1 MPSLSN
7 LTTALIQS
15 KVQAEGAEGA
25 TNKLSLS
32 MLLLRARAILLNAAL
47 SAGIGFAL
55 SWITKKFVEYSQRI
69 DTAATKSKEA
79 ADAAQST
86 TSSLK
91 DLVSAYEELGD
102 KSGWSTEDF
111 DQAKDIQA
119 EILDLA
125 KEQGTLD
132 DDKLG
137 SIDLQNGKYQEQLA
151 ILKDITSEQLK
162 ASQKELVQS
171 KEAQGTKLVHTAKKN
186 NRSHMFGTIWS
197 NAEMQMGDQI
207 KDAGIDVFNWAGG
220 YGADDIN
227 DADSIVDYYNNLGKA
242 IEYIIDNTTDEER
255 AVNGKYH
262 ALYQFLM
269 DERNALKDDVDSY
282 TGSISALKQNQFKS
296 DFAEWSASETKKSTQ
311 ATSEIDAKIKAT
323 KEYQDAVKEA
333 QKTEEKWNSQ
343 GYGKYGNID
352 NFHRDKIDWTEESLA
367 KYKDFVDEQNSIF
380 PGTIE
385 KGSYSTVL
393 GSWDTISDEDGT
405 EHPFAFTPMLQTN
418 NGLVPLTEDQ
428 LWNYIDAI
436 VEQCYDE
443 NGKLDIDKLMELD
456 ATGLKQ
462 DINGVMMQV
471 KGMIAGVAGGKDP
484 NGGVYSA
491 ADILA
496 QSGDSNEDIKND
508 LIDLYGPDADLT
520 PVDDNGNLSRYV
532 GKSMH
537 DAQAVAQEGKDNIEA
552 VYDQLY
558 NDLENSPSGE
568 SDGSSSAPVRY
579 VDHIKSA
586 FEILADSLGKDAG
599 EMTISDVVGLSQDG
613 VQLTDE
619 QAQALDTLTAAADK
633 YGTTIQGVA
642 EAGEENGLFGGIEDA
657 TSRAIE
663 TAKEMETLSQQID
676 NIQKAYK
683 ACSIAVDEYNKYGY
697 MSADSLQSLLTM
709 DYEYLSCMELV
720 NGKLQL
726 NNEAFAQMVA
736 SKYADAKVTA
746 VQNAIAEI
754 QKISLDNVKTSTEK
768 ATEAMDGEVNKLNE
782 LSPGLGDA
790 IKGTVGLATAQELLN
805 AAEEKSEIDPDRVQT
820 ILNGLNTQLSVIDST
835 IDTILG
841 DSNKIKTH
849 LNGFNK
855 NNKSKSASKSVTDVA
870 SAFDTLTKAIK
881 EYNQYGYISA
891 DTMKSM
897 MKLEDKFTS
906 CLVKNGDKLEINAN
920 EFRKLVETQLKQ
932 EEASGKASKSADE
945 LKRILSYLD
954 SNVHSSTIS
963 FEQLTD
969 VIKGYGTAMADA
981 KEKTDAIKSAF
992 SSLSEVS
999 KNKIDSPFSALDSDD
1014 VEKQY
1019 QAIRDLYDNTD
1030 LFTDDRFAGALNP
1043 ETGLVDYN
1051 SDAFKQMFLEKL
1063 DGMATACEETGGKAG
1078 KYLAQGFRDAEDKIK
1093 NNVISIEEY
1102 INGIG
1107 STLENINNRM
1117 DNFQSAFNDLSDI
1130 VDEYNAYGDL
1140 SQDSIQKLMG
1150 LDVKYTACLE
1160 LQGDKLVFNKEAFRA
1175 LYVAQLQKLA
1185 ADYEGTEIGKR
1196 YAEILQKVADGTWDV
1211 TDHMKGMGTEA
1222 QNLQTIFSNLK
1233 DLFSSLLDVFN
1244 KFNDNSSND
1253 LKIWG
1258 DAMTEEIDKRIEAL
1272 QDANDE
1278 QEKAIEL
1285 AKLQAELE
1293 KAETQK
1299 TVRVYTSNGYEWQ
1312 ADESAIKEARDNLNS
1327 KQREN
1332 ALNDEIDK
1340 LNKLKDKYTELINL
1354 IGSSYE
1360 DYQKKQEYAA
1370 KIQGMTF
1377 DQMTAGLDGYKD
1389 NVIAN
1394 MKAIQGATNVN
1405 NVVTNLTNLVN
1416 TLVKLNDVL
1425 SGLST
1430 GTTQS
1435 GGITGLFNRIKNMFS
1450 SFGNKSSGKGFLGRL
1465 SDAGK
1470 SILGIGDGSASSKLT
1485 ADIAPVIKSGVGD
1498 GITTGLDAA
1507 KPSIA
1512 KSAQGIFSGNG
1523 GLKSIF
1529 QKGFSGVAS
1538 IAQKAVGGLGS
1549 IFGNIGTTLGGTKL
1563 FSGIAGI
1570 FKGISTTVSTVIGTA
1585 GGTGV
1590 AGTIAAAV
1598 SHIPVI
1604 GTILLGGTLAVGAIG
1619 GGSLTT
1625 GIKRIGAGI
1634 TNVVKGIGSTISKA
1648 VKGVGSFISKLMPW
1662 NWGKSS
1668 SDSGSKKKGIGSWK
1682 IWPWNWGRA
1691 KGDKHIDQA
1700 APYNVDEEGEE
1711 IIVRNP
1717 AKGRMTYLEKGDG
1730 VIPADTTENLM
1741 EIGKDP
1747 KKWLS
1752 EAMKESGNSVG
1763 PLPID
1768 DLKNAKTKGDLISI
1782 TKSLANNQMKRL
1794 RDKFDT
1800 VWKRLGKNAGLSEE
1814 QIDIIGN
1821 TIFDRMNSMISNSM
1835 DSAIGN
1841 ENLTDDQIKTI
1852 CAEMFQRMGS
1862 VYKNGWDNLYSLS
1875 PDMSTDASTAINKLF
1890 ETIFADYN
1898 ADTSNIS
1905 DNLSNWLPKV
1915 ENTMNTTPAS
1925 GLSGGG
1931 GYYGNS
1937 MDANIGPSASFSF
1950 SKVKKTIQGLFEKF
1964 SNSKLGTWLNK
1975 HSLGS
1980 TVDKLTKYNESND
1993 PNMVQKALHLL
2004 THPTE
2009 LIASAVESAVKTGK
2023 KVTWA
2028 ITHPKEAA
2036 QEIASVAKDAYSKG
2050 KEVASNVKDAV
2061 THPKETAEKVVDKV
2075 KETYNNIKEAVSEK
2089 TNSAKNWVKD
2099 KVDKITGK
2107 KATGS
2112 RSINKSGTYNV
2123 DEKGQELI
2131 VRQPEAGRYTYLETG
2146 DGVVPADITSKL
2158 FDLGGN
2164 PDAWFQ
2170 KQLAKNGGLTANV
2183 QNRNQ
2188 APSINIGDIYVQKP
2202 IGDVDGLA
2210 REIVQDLPNAIYQ
2223 EYSKR

>member
-1 MPSLSN
+1 LGETNLSISDFIKW
-7 LTTALIQS
+7 LISGQAQIDATKLKILALR
-15 KVQAEGAEGA
+15 GAA
-25 TNKLSLS
+25 
-32 MLLLRARAILLNAAL
+32 LLLNMALGVVTGLVVSSLIGAIT
-47 SAGIGFAL
+47 SY
-55 SWITKKFVEYSQRI
+55 TQRI
-69 DTAATKSKEA
+69 DTAATKTKEA
-79 ADAAQST
+79 ADAANNT

-91 DLVSAYEELGD
+91 DLVDAYEELGD
-102 KSGWSTEDF
+102 KSGWNTEDF
-111 DQAKDIQA
+111 DQAKDIQEELLA
-119 EILDLA
+119 LA

-132 DDKLG
+132 ENKVNQL
-137 SIDLQNGKYQEQLA
+137 DLQNGKYEEQLGL
-151 ILKDITSEQLK
+151 LKDITEEQLK
-162 ASQKELVQS
+162 ASESKLIQS
-171 KEAQGTKLVHTAKKN
+171 KDAQGNKLVKTAKDN
-186 NRSHMFGTIWS
+186 NRSHFFSSIS
-197 NAEMQMGDQI
+197 ANANLGIMNEL
-207 KDAGIDVFNWAGG
+207 KDAGIDVFNKSGNFG
-220 YGADDIN
+220 VKNLN
-227 DADSIVDYYNNLGKA
+227 DPDSIAKYYSELGKA
-242 IEYIIDNTTDEER
+242 LDYIVQNTTEAQR
-255 AVNGKYH
+255 AAGGAYH
-262 ALYQFLM
+262 TVYQYLM
-269 DERNALKDDVDSY
+269 DEQAALQDDADAYNDS
-282 TGSISALKQNQFKS
+282 T
-296 DFAEWSASETKKSTQ
+296 
-311 ATSEIDAKIKAT
+311 
-323 KEYQDAVKEA
+323 DAVNENVNARRKLQA
-333 QKTEEKWNSQ
+333 IDFWSD
-343 GYGKYGNID
+343 GKSNGMD
-352 NFHRDKIDWTEESLA
+352 
-367 KYKDFVDEQNSIF
+367 V
-380 PGTIE
+380 
-385 KGSYSTVL
+385 SYSFDKVNSAIETL
-393 GSWDTISDEDGT
+393 KNTIDD
-405 EHPFAFTPMLQTN
+405 F
-418 NGLVPLTEDQ
+418 
-428 LWNYIDAI
+428 DAS
-436 VEQCYDE
+436 
-443 NGKLDIDKLMELD
+443 KL
-456 ATGLKQ
+456 
-462 DINGVMMQV
+462 
-471 KGMIAGVAGGKDP
+471 
-484 NGGVYSA
+484 
-491 ADILA
+491 
-496 QSGDSNEDIKND
+496 ND
-508 LIDLYGPDADLT
+508 LLWGT
-520 PVDDNGNLSRYV
+520 N
-532 GKSMH
+532 
-537 DAQAVAQEGKDNIEA
+537 EG
-552 VYDQLY
+552 
-558 NDLENSPSGE
+558 
-568 SDGSSSAPVRY
+568 
-579 VDHIKSA
+579 
-586 FEILADSLGKDAG
+586 
-599 EMTISDVVGLSQDG
+599 
-613 VQLTDE
+613 LTDE
-619 QAQALDTLTAAADK
+619 QAQALAALRKALTDMDFSADTDGVNAFTQALVQVGIVAQSSANGVDAVVQASQKMEDVSSK
-633 YGTTIQGVA
+633 IDEIQ
-642 EAGEENGLFGGIEDA
+642 
-657 TSRAIE
+657 T
-663 TAKEMETLSQQID
+663 
-676 NIQKAYK
+676 AYK
-683 ACSIAVDEYNKYGY
+683 NATTAIDEYNKYGY
-697 MSADSLQSLLTM
+697 LSADTLQTLLNE
-709 DYEYLSCMELV
+709 DFEYLSCLELV
-720 NGKLQL
+720 DGQLQV
-726 NNEAFAQMVA
+726 NTEKYQGMIAAQYQSAAMALVEKA
-736 SKYADAKVTA
+736 NAELAKIAQGEKKDAVEDAT
-746 VQNAIAEI
+746 
-754 QKISLDNVKTSTEK
+754 K
-768 ATEAMDGEVNKLNE
+768 ATEDQATALTERVCPALGEFAKASMTAAAAQEFLAN
-782 LSPGLGDA
+782 GDA
-790 IKGTVGLATAQELLN
+790 AWSVDPERTKEVYAGLA
-805 AAEEKSEIDPDRVQT
+805 S
-820 ILNGLNTQLSVIDST
+820 GLN
-835 IDTILG
+835 ILDATVDQIMG
-841 DSNKIKTH
+841 NSDKFRQH
-849 LNGFNK
+849 MNGFDKETKNRNK
-855 NNKSKSASKSVTDVA
+855 NTAKSVTDVA
-870 SAFDTLTKAIK
+870 SAFDTLNKAMK
-881 EYNQYGYISA
+881 EYNQYGYLCA
-891 DTMKSM
+891 DTAKS
-897 MKLEDKFTS
+897 LVGLDDKFTA
-906 CLVKNGDKLEINAN
+906 CLTKQGNKLQINV
-920 EFRKLVETQLKQ
+920 EQFRKFVKEQLK
-932 EEASGKASKSADE
+932 EANAAKDGGKSADE
-945 LKRILSYLD
+945 MNKILNYLD
-954 SNVHSSTIS
+954 QNVDSTTIS

-969 VIKGYGTAMADA
+969 AIKGYGTAMDEA

-992 SSLSEVS
+992 SSLSDIG
-999 KNKIDSPFSALDSDD
+999 KNKIENPFGALDADGVD
-1014 VEKQY
+1014 KQY

-1030 LFTDDRFAGALNP
+1030 LFTAERFAGALNP

-1063 DGMATACEETGGKAG
+1063 DGMATACEQTGGKAG

-1130 VDEYNAYGDL
+1130 VDEYNAYGNL
-1140 SQDSIQKLMG
+1140 SQDSIQKLMS
-1150 LDVKYTACLE
+1150 LDVKYIACLD

-1175 LYVAQLQKLA
+1175 LYVEQLRKLA

-1211 TDHMKGMGTEA
+1211 TDHMKGMDTEA
-1222 QNLQTIFSNLK
+1222 DKLQTIFSNLK

-1244 KFNDNSSND
+1244 KFNDNNSND
-1253 LKIWG
+1253 LKIYG

-1327 KQREN
+1327 KQRED

-1389 NVIAN
+1389 NVIAS

-1405 NVVTNLTNLVN
+1405 NVVVNLTNLVN

-1425 SGLST
+1425 NGLST

-1435 GGITGLFNRIKNMFS
+1435 GGITGLFNRLQRAIGTFS
-1450 SFGNKSSGKGFLGRL
+1450 DKSSGKGFFGRL
-1465 SDAGK
+1465 LDAGK
-1470 SILGIGDGSASSKLT
+1470 SIFGIGDGSASSKLT

-1538 IAQKAVGGLGS
+1538 IAKNAVGGLGS
-1549 IFGNIGTTLGGTKL
+1549 IFGNIGTTLGETKL

-1570 FKGISTTVSTVIGTA
+1570 FKGIGKTVSTVIGTTS
-1585 GGTGV
+1585 GTGV

-1604 GTILLGGTLAVGAIG
+1604 GKILLGGTLAVGAIG

-1763 PLPID
+1763 SLPID

-1800 VWKRLGKNAGLSEE
+1800 VWKLLGKNAGLSEE
-1814 QIDIIGN
+1814 QIDTIGN
-1821 TIFDRMNSMISNSM
+1821 TLFDRMGSMISNSM
-1835 DSAIGN
+1835 DSALGN
-1841 ENLTDDQIKTI
+1841 KNLTDDQIKTI

-1905 DNLSNWLPKV
+1905 DVISGWLPKV
-1915 ENTMNTTPAS
+1915 ENTMNTTPAP

-1937 MDANIGPSASFSF
+1937 MDANVGPSASFSF

-1964 SNSKLGTWLNK
+1964 SNSKLGAWINK

-1980 TVDKLTKYNESND
+1980 AVDKLTKYNESND

-2023 KVTWA
+2023 RVTWA
-2028 ITHPKEAA
+2028 VTHPKEAA
-2036 QEIASVAKDAYSKG
+2036 QEIASAAKDAYNKG
-2050 KEVASNVKDAV
+2050 KEVASKAKDAV
-2061 THPKETAEKVVDKV
+2061 THPKETAEKIVDKV

-2170 KQLAKNGGLTANV
+2170 RQLAKNGGLTANV
-2183 QNRNQ
+2183 QNRSQ
-2188 APSINIGDIYVQKP
+2188 APSISIGDIYVQKP

-2210 REIVQDLPNAIYQ
+2210 REIVQGLPNAIYQ
-2223 EYSKR
+2223 ECSKR